1 MKYYKIMKNIT
12 KTKKMILLAIMAV
25 VSSVSYAAT
34 NLSLRF
40 TADDAGDITSSKT
53 IGAFTIIPGS
63 KTTTIEAGSASVSE
77 ETFTHRVKF
86 GGGASTSG
94 MYISFEVSGPC
105 VIKAYGASGG
115 SSTRSLKITCG
126 DTWGATTLATI
137 CSSTS
142 TSNVVAEEYNYTGS
156 ANTIYIGSA
165 GSGYYVYGIDVT
177 YSEGG
182 STETRYTVSF
192 NANTNG
198 TCSTSSLT
206 EASEGA
212 GVTLPTATA
221 NYGYNFLG
229 WSTNS
234 TATTA
239 SYSAGATY
247 KPSANTTLYAIYEVD
262 ANAPALPA
270 AGSAITFDATKRYSE
285 WVINSRLSDFY
296 GNEKVMNFATYT
308 NDGTKTTSGKSTS
321 LDYVPGLVAKAVLE
335 TIDYY
340 KNNTE
345 INVKPWFYAV
355 QDYANNTIPSKG
367 KNGQSFDDL
376 NAVKLYF
383 KLKEL
388 AQTGIFPDATDT
400 NISNSK
406 SISTANT
413 RFAEALHGI
422 DLANTSYSIS
432 ESLLP
437 DAAGGW
443 FHKSDYTNQM
453 WCDGQYM
460 GPALLAQMLNEY
472 SDYTPITGSKSA
484 DWDLVTKQF
493 TISWNY
499 LWNPEVK
506 LLYHAFTADPA
517 GSAASSWYG
526 ISSTPGNEIYHS
538 AEYWGRAEGWYFL
551 ALVDVLEQMQI
562 AGLTKTQNYKTL
574 HGYLNELA
582 AGIAAKQDAATG
594 CWYQLLNHDGT
605 FVAQSY
611 SGSSYTSNPVANY
624 LESSASAIFT
634 AAYLKGMRLGLYD
647 TDYTAIAKKAYQGI
661 VEQFM
666 VADGNGGVHL
676 VCCSKSAGL
685 GGSSNRDGSAE
696 YYLMGEDTEPTSK
709 DPNAKTHDNKAI
721 FYTEGKVFGGFILA
735 ATEYERLFID
745 KKLELT
751 DAGEYTTFPESDF
764 SEVKLT
770 RNIPAGEWNTLVL
783 PFDVTATQIS
793 ETFANGSVV
802 AVLQQLDADKMYV
815 KTQSYINANE
825 PVFIKIEEKSSDDTY
840 TFKDVTVKN
849 GTATSAAGGV
859 QMIGTY
865 ALLTGGANGDLGAS
879 DYFIYDNKF
888 YDCTYLNQMK
898 PFRAYVTSTGAQAK
912 MYSIKFMEEEEADGV
927 QNVKAVAM
935 NDDAPIYNI
944 IGQRVTNGAKGLLLQ
959 NHRKIAVK

>member
-25 VSSVSYAAT
+25 VSSVSYAANITTYSLLEGIGTAEVTAADATVNAGASLVLT
-34 NLSLRF
+34 NSAGRIKITPATGYKFQNGDVISFSGKVGNTSKNYGLKIYASNGSTLITSNYVAGSEAANGCTITLSL
-40 TADDAGDITSSKT
+40 SSDQDY
-53 IGAFTIIPGS
+53 IYIARYDG
-63 KTTTIEAGSASVSE
+63 TTTTMTS
-77 ETFTHRVKF
+77 FTVTR
-86 GGGASTSG
+86 
-94 MYISFEVSGPC
+94 EVS
-105 VIKAYGASGG
+105 
-115 SSTRSLKITCG
+115 
-126 DTWGATTLATI
+126 
-137 CSSTS
+137 
-142 TSNVVAEEYNYTGS
+142 AEELG
-156 ANTIYIGSA
+156 
-165 GSGYYVYGIDVT
+165 
-177 YSEGG
+177 
-182 STETRYTVSF
+182 TRYTVSF

-229 WSTNS
+229 WSTSS
-234 TATTA
+234 TASTA

-262 ANAPALPA
+262 ANAPVLPA

-296 GNEKVMNFATYT
+296 GNTSVMNFAKYT
-308 NDGTKTTSGKSTS
+308 DDGTKTVAGKTST

-340 KNNTE
+340 KNNNDV
-345 INVKPWFYAV
+345 NVKPWFYAV
-355 QDYANNTIPSKG
+355 QDYANNTIKSAGVQG
-367 KNGQSFDDL
+367 KSFDDL

-383 KLKEL
+383 KLQEVAKSG
-388 AQTGIFPDATDT
+388 AIPDAADT
-400 NISNSK
+400 NISNAK
-406 SISTANT
+406 SITTAST
-413 RFAEALHGI
+413 RLSEALAGI
-422 DLANTSYSIS
+422 KIANSDYAIS

-437 DAAGGW
+437 GAAGGW
-443 FHKSDYTNQM
+443 WHKSGYTNQM

-472 SDYTPITGSKSA
+472 DNYESDGCIAGSKAA

-506 LLYHAFTADPA
+506 LLYHAFTADPECTADTDSKTNASKWA
-517 GSAASSWYG
+517 GFPNSDG
-526 ISSTPGNEIYHS
+526 IYHS

-605 FVAQSY
+605 FVAQTY
-611 SGSSYTSNPVANY
+611 DSSYRYTSSPVANY

-647 TDYTAIAKKAYQGI
+647 KDYTAIAKKAYQGI
-661 VEQFM
+661 VEHFM
-666 VADGNGGVHL
+666 VADGDGGVHL
-676 VCCSKSAGL
+676 IACSKSAGV
-685 GGSSNRDGSAE
+685 GGSNFRDGSAE
-696 YYLMGEDTEPTSK
+696 YYLMGKDTKPTSA
-709 DPNAKTHDNKAI
+709 DPSSSD

-825 PVFIKIEEKSSDDTY
+825 PVFIKIVEKSSDDTY

-865 ALLTGGANGDLGAS
+865 ALLTGGANGNLGAS

-912 MYSIKFMEEEEADGV
+912 MYSIKFVEEEEADGV

-944 IGQRVTNGAKGLLLQ
+944 IGQRVTKGAKGLLLQ

>member
-1 MKYYKIMKNIT
+1 
-12 KTKKMILLAIMAV
+12 MILLAIMAV

-40 TADDAGDITSSKT
+40 TANDAGDITSSKT

-63 KTTTIEAGSASVSE
+63 KTTTIEAGSTSFSG

-126 DTWGATTLATI
+126 NTWGATTLATI
-137 CSSTS
+137 CSSTG
-142 TSNVVAEEYNYTGS
+142 TSNEVAEEYNYTGS

-229 WSTNS
+229 WSTSS

-262 ANAPALPA
+262 ANAPVLPA

-296 GNEKVMNFATYT
+296 GNTSVMNFAKYT
-308 NDGTKTTSGKSTS
+308 DDGTKTVAGKTDE

-340 KNNTE
+340 KNNNDV
-345 INVKPWFYAV
+345 NVKPWFYAV
-355 QDYANNTIPSKG
+355 QDYANNTIKSNGVQG
-367 KNGQSFDDL
+367 KSFDDL

-383 KLKEL
+383 KLQEVAKSG
-388 AQTGIFPDATDT
+388 AIPDAADT
-400 NISNSK
+400 NISNAK
-406 SISTANT
+406 SITTAET
-413 RFAEALHGI
+413 RLGEALAGI
-422 DLANTSYSIS
+422 KIANSDYAIS

-437 DAAGGW
+437 GAAGGW
-443 FHKSDYTNQM
+443 WHKSGYTNQM

-472 SDYTPITGSKSA
+472 DNYESDGCIAGSKAA

-506 LLYHAFTADPA
+506 LLYHAFTADPECTADTNAKTNASKWA
-517 GSAASSWYG
+517 GFPNSDG
-526 ISSTPGNEIYHS
+526 IYHS

-605 FVAQSY
+605 FVAQTY
-611 SGSSYTSNPVANY
+611 DSSYRYTSSPVANY
-624 LESSASAIFT
+624 LESSATAIFT

-647 TDYTAIAKKAYQGI
+647 TDYTALAKKAYQGI
-661 VEQFM
+661 VENFM

-676 VCCSKSAGL
+676 VCCSKSAGV
-685 GGSSNRDGSAE
+685 GGSNNRDGSAE
-696 YYLMGEDTEPTSK
+696 YYLMGKDTAPTVKDPTSSS
-709 DPNAKTHDNKAI
+709 

-764 SEVKLT
+764 SEVRLT

-865 ALLTGGANGDLGAS
+865 ALLTGGANGDLGTS

-912 MYSIKFMEEEEADGV
+912 MYSIEFMEEEEADGV

>member
-1 MKYYKIMKNIT
+1 MV
-12 KTKKMILLAIMAV
+12 LLTVA
-25 VSSVSYAAT
+25 SSFSFAGT

-40 TADDAGDITSSKT
+40 TANDAGDITSSKT
-53 IGAFTIIPGS
+53 IGAFTITPYSGTG
-63 KTTTIEAGSASVSE
+63 KVTTIEAGNTSFSG

-105 VIKAYGASGG
+105 VIKAFGVSGG
-115 SSTRSLKITCG
+115 KSTRSLKITCG
-126 DTWGATTLATI
+126 NTWGATTLATI
-137 CSSTS
+137 CSSTG
-142 TSNVVAEEYNYTGS
+142 TSDEVAEEYSYTGS

-177 YSEGG
+177 YGEGS

-229 WSTNS
+229 WSTSS

-239 SYSAGATY
+239 SYNAGATY
-247 KPSANTTLYAIYEVD
+247 KPSANITLYAIYEVD
-262 ANAPALPA
+262 ANAPVLPA
-270 AGSAITFDATKRYSE
+270 AGSAMTFDATKRYSE

-296 GNEKVMNFATYT
+296 GNEKVMNFAKYT
-308 NDGTKTTSGKSTS
+308 DDGTKTVAGKTST

-340 KNNTE
+340 KDNTDV
-345 INVKPWFYAV
+345 NVKPWYYAV
-355 QDYANNTIPSKG
+355 QDYANNTIKSAGKKG
-367 KNGQSFDDL
+367 ESFDDL

-383 KLKEL
+383 KLQEVAK
-388 AQTGIFPDATDT
+388 AGIIPDAADT
-400 NISNSK
+400 NISNAK
-406 SISTANT
+406 SITTAET
-413 RFAEALHGI
+413 RLGEALAAI
-422 DLANTSYSIS
+422 KIANSKYAIS
-432 ESLLP
+432 ADLLP
-437 DAAGGW
+437 AAAGGW
-443 FHKSDYTNQM
+443 WHKSGYTNQM

-472 SDYTPITGSKSA
+472 DNYESDGCIAGSKEA

-506 LLYHAFTADPA
+506 LLYHAFTADPECTADTISKTNASKWA
-517 GSAASSWYG
+517 GFPNSDG
-526 ISSTPGNEIYHS
+526 IYHS

-562 AGLTKTQNYKTL
+562 AGLTRTQNYKTL

-661 VEQFM
+661 VENFM

-676 VCCSKSAGL
+676 IACSKSAGV
-685 GGSSNRDGSAE
+685 GGSNFRDGSAE

-709 DPNAKTHDNKAI
+709 DPNAKDHKDMTL
-721 FYTEGKVFGGFILA
+721 FYTEGKVMGGFILA
-735 ATEYERLFID
+735 ATEYERLFLD

-751 DAGEYTTFPESDF
+751 EAGEYTGFAAGEYDKVT
-764 SEVKLT
+764 LT
-770 RNIPAGEWNTLVL
+770 RSFPTDQWTTMVV
-783 PFDVTATQIS
+783 PFSASAEQVQTA
-793 ETFANGSVV
+793 FGNGTEIATVNRLTNDELYFTKQN
-802 AVLQQLDADKMYV
+802 AI
-815 KTQSYINANE
+815 TANE
-825 PVFIKIEEKSSDDTY
+825 PVLIKVATVNSDNTY
-840 TFKDVTVKN
+840 TFNNVTVENNDTPIQSGN
-849 GTATSAAGGV
+849 GA
-859 QMIGTY
+859 QLIGTY
-865 ALLTGGANGDLGAS
+865 ALLTGGQSGDLGAT
-879 DYFIYDNKF
+879 DYFIYNNQF
-888 YDCTYLNQMK
+888 YDCTYMGRMK
-898 PFRAYVTSTGAQAK
+898 PFRAYITLTTAGAKLTSFSFTDDEDITAVNTVC
-912 MYSIKFMEEEEADGV
+912 MEPASSTPSLV
-927 QNVKAVAM
+927 YNVA
-935 NDDAPIYNI
+935 
-944 IGQRVTNGAKGLLLQ
+944 GQRINNNAAHGLII
-959 NHRKIAVK
+959 RKNIKETK